1 MWHLFQKNFLFLGF
15 SCCEKAANIF
25 PVGFKRNWPHT
36 WSVVELF
43 TFGHFL
49 LNLESEIFCCLCDGS
64 QSPDANIGCNDV
76 SQSKSHK
83 SFVLVHDHLNISEIG
98 TYGKWIH
105 WNSTGW
111 TSQNSKREDR
121 LRNRLIEVYPVV
133 LEEEEGLK
141 KGEDHV
147 HNGYEHVQWS
157 ITLHPILIFKDLG
170 DSETIQNHSPCTETW
185 MRKQRSNYWKSVSQ
199 PRSNYNLK
207 ISFKPSC
214 FQGRRYLCLCRYWDI
229 DV

>member
-83 SFVLVHDHLNISEIG
+83 TFVLVHDHLDNSEIG
-98 TYGKWIH
+98 KECKWIYIGSVLNEH
-105 WNSTGW
+105 LKTLNEKT
-111 TSQNSKREDR
+111 DCV
-121 LRNRLIEVYPVV
+121 IYPVV
-133 LEEEEGLK
+133 VSPTLWFLK
-141 KGEDHV
+141 RKKV
-147 HNGYEHVQWS
+147 WKKVK
-157 ITLHPILIFKDLG
+157 IM
-170 DSETIQNHSPCTETW
+170 CTMDTS
-185 MRKQRSNYWKSVSQ
+185 MFSG
-199 PRSNYNLK
+199 P
-207 ISFKPSC
+207 
-214 FQGRRYLCLCRYWDI
+214 
-229 DV
+229 

>member
-105 WNSTGW
+105 WNSTEW

-121 LRNRLIEVYPVV
+121 LRNRLIEVLPCGSWRGRRFEKRWRSCAQWIRACSV
-133 LEEEEGLK
+133 
-141 KGEDHV
+141 V
-147 HNGYEHVQWS
+147 HNTPSNFDFQRPGRFGN
-157 ITLHPILIFKDLG
+157 HPE
-170 DSETIQNHSPCTETW
+170 S
-185 MRKQRSNYWKSVSQ
+185 
-199 PRSNYNLK
+199 
-207 ISFKPSC
+207 
-214 FQGRRYLCLCRYWDI
+214 
-229 DV
+229 